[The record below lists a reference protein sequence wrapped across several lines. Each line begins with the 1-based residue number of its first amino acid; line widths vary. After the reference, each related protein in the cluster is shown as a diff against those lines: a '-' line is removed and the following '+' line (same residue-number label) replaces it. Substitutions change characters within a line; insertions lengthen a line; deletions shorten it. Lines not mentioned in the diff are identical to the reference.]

1 MPYLGRR
8 EVHQKSHVDMKLAR
22 NQKSMAPDMHKD
34 VSGPQVWGE
43 AFVGQ
48 QPLETL
54 VEARVPLFLFGRCY
68 LCTSGSGS

>member
-8 EVHQKSHVDMKLAR
+8 EVHQLSHVDMKLAR
-22 NQKSMAPDMHKD
+22 NRKSMVPDMHED
-34 VSGPQVWGE
+34 VSVPQVWGE

-54 VEARVPLFLFGRCY
+54 VEARVPLFLFARCY
-68 LCTSGSGS
+68 FCTSGSGS